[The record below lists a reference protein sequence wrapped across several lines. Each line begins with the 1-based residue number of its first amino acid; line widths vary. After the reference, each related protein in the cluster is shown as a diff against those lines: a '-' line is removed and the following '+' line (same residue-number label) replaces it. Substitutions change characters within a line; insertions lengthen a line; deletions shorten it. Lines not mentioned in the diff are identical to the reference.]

1 MKNNELNLKNFNDD
15 RAVFNLLGS
24 LCNDTGLLKD
34 DKVLL
39 RTDDFMKKLHK
50 IIFGAINNITYNV
63 SGDKVTSISP
73 VDIDNYLS
81 AYPTQYKVWNDNN
94 GFEYLQEIVEHSNAE
109 TFFQSYDRIKK
120 MAILREYQTIG
131 FDVSDIYE
139 WDSDD
144 FLAREKSLQEIDK
157 MKMKDI
163 FEYFT
168 LKNLRLK
175 DSYDIETDIKQFRA
189 GSGITELLD
198 KAREGSNM
206 GYPTGMGFENS
217 AFGGMKRGKFIIRSA
232 ATGGMKTSIAIA
244 DMIKVSVPKMYIDG
258 EWKYNGI
265 SIPSLFISTELEKE
279 DLDFLAL
286 SHITGI
292 NRKKITEGHFN
303 MKEREL
309 LEEAGRIL
317 KESPFYLVHMP
328 DFSVSDIEEI
338 IERHVLD
345 HGVGYVAFDYMH
357 SSSPKLMRTTG
368 ELFGQKTNIAETLL
382 YLATRLKA
390 IAEKYD
396 IFLESSTQL
405 NKNRK
410 EDDKKDAD
418 AIYGSS
424 AIATKVD
431 VGMLLF
437 RVKDKEREKIADLIE
452 DNGFGK
458 EVNFARYIYKNRSGQ
473 PDVIL
478 WSHMDMSTIRETPIL
493 ATDYDYN
500 IIEDIE
506 DLHYEFKED
515 KTEKDVEK
523 EKEYADGSQV
533 FGEVVVKNE
542 EELDF

>member
-24 LCNDTGLLKD
+24 LCNDTELLKD

-217 AFGGMKRGKFIIRSA
+217 AFGGMKRGKFVIRSA

-258 EWKYNGI
+258 EWKYNGV

-515 KTEKDVEK
+515 KTEKDIEK
-523 EKEYADGSQV
+523 EKEYANGSQV

>member
-1 MKNNELNLKNFNDD
+1 MNNELNLKNFNDT
-15 RAVFNLLGS
+15 RAVYNVLGS
-24 LCNDTGLLKD
+24 LCNNTELLKKD
-34 DKVLL
+34 DVNLKPE
-39 RTDDFMKKLHK
+39 DFMQKLHK
-50 IIFGAINNITYNV
+50 IIYSAINNITYNI
-63 SGDKVTSISP
+63 SGDKVTSISAI
-73 VDIDNYLS
+73 DIDNYLS
-81 AYPTQYKVWNDNN
+81 AYPTQYKVWNDQK
-94 GFEYLQEIVEHSNAE
+94 GFEYVGEITEHSNE
-109 TFFQSYDRIKK
+109 EVFYQSYDRIKK
-120 MAILREYQTIG
+120 MAILREYQTMG
-131 FDVSDIYE
+131 FDVSDLYE

-157 MKMKDI
+157 MKLKDI
-163 FEYFT
+163 FEHFT
-168 LKNLRLK
+168 LKNLKLK
-175 DSYDIETDIKQFRA
+175 DSYDIETDVKQFRA

-198 KAREGSNM
+198 KAREGSSM
-206 GYPTGMGFENS
+206 GYPTGNGFENS

-244 DMIKVSVPKMYIDG
+244 DMIKVSVPKMYVNG
-258 EWKYNGI
+258 EWKYNGV

-292 NRKKITEGHFN
+292 NRKKITEGLFN

-317 KESPFYLVHMP
+317 KESPFYLVHIP
-328 DFSVSDIEEI
+328 DFSVADIEEI

-437 RVKDKEREKIADLIE
+437 RVRDKDREKIADLIE

-458 EVNFARYIYKNRSGQ
+458 EINFSRFIYKNRSGQ

-515 KTEKDVEK
+515 KTEKDIEK
-523 EKEYADGSQV
+523 EKEYADGSGV
-533 FGEVVVKNE
+533 FGELDVKNNE
-542 EELDF
+542 EGIDF

>member
-1 MKNNELNLKNFNDD
+1 MEQKNMTNLNPV
-15 RAVFNLLGS
+15 RAIYVVLGS
-24 LCNDTGLLKD
+24 ICNDTELLKESD
-34 DKVLL
+34 TQLQAN
-39 RTDDFMKKLHK
+39 DFMQSLHQTVFK
-50 IIFGAINNITYNV
+50 AINNLVYNASGDNV
-63 SGDKVTSISP
+63 SSITAT
-73 VDIDNYLS
+73 DIDNYLS
-81 AYPTQYKVWNDNN
+81 AYPTQYKIWNDQN
-94 GFEYLQEIVEHSNAE
+94 GYEYIENCLQHANKE
-109 TFFQSYDRIKK
+109 TYWQSYDRVKK
-120 MAILREYQTIG
+120 MSVLRAYVDKG
-131 FDVSDIYE
+131 FDISELYDWE
-139 WDSDD
+139 SDD
-144 FLAREKSLQEIDK
+144 FLAREKSLQELDK
-157 MKMKDI
+157 MDLKDI
-163 FEYFT
+163 FEHFT
-168 LKNLRLK
+168 LKNLQIK
-175 DSYDIETDIKQFRA
+175 DSYNIETDVKQFRA

-198 KAREGSNM
+198 KVKEGSTM
-206 GYPTGMGFENS
+206 GYPTGNGFENS

-244 DMIKVSVPKMYIDG
+244 DMIKVSVSKMYIDG
-258 EWKYNGI
+258 EWKYNGV

-279 DLDFLAL
+279 DLDILAL

-292 NRKKITEGHFN
+292 NRKKITEGYFN
-303 MKEREL
+303 KQEREL

-317 KESPFYLVHMP
+317 EESPFYLVHIP
-328 DFSVSDIEEI
+328 DFSVNDIEEI

-345 HGVGYVAFDYMH
+345 YNVGYVAFDYMH

-382 YLATRLKA
+382 YLATRLKS
-390 IAEKYD
+390 IAEKYN

-437 RVKDKEREKIADLIE
+437 RVRDKDREKIAHLIE
-452 DNGFGK
+452 EQGFK
-458 EVNFARYIYKNRSGQ
+458 KDINFARFLYKNRAGQ

-500 IIEDIE
+500 VIEDIE
-506 DLHYEFKED
+506 NLHYEFEEN
-515 KTEKDVEK
+515 KTEKDIEK

-533 FGEVVVKNE
+533 FGSVEPKTE
-542 EELDF
+542 EDELDF

>member
-24 LCNDTGLLKD
+24 LCNDTELLKD

-50 IIFGAINNITYNV
+50 IVFGAINNITYNV

-217 AFGGMKRGKFIIRSA
+217 AFGGMKRGKFVIRSA

-258 EWKYNGI
+258 EWKYNGV

-515 KTEKDVEK
+515 KTEKDIEK
-523 EKEYADGSQV
+523 EKEYANGSQV

>member
-1 MKNNELNLKNFNDD
+1 
-15 RAVFNLLGS
+15 
-24 LCNDTGLLKD
+24 
-34 DKVLL
+34 
-39 RTDDFMKKLHK
+39 
-50 IIFGAINNITYNV
+50 
-63 SGDKVTSISP
+63 
-73 VDIDNYLS
+73 
-81 AYPTQYKVWNDNN
+81 
-94 GFEYLQEIVEHSNAE
+94 
-109 TFFQSYDRIKK
+109 
-120 MAILREYQTIG
+120 
-131 FDVSDIYE
+131 
-139 WDSDD
+139 
-144 FLAREKSLQEIDK
+144 
-157 MKMKDI
+157 
-163 FEYFT
+163 
-168 LKNLRLK
+168 
-175 DSYDIETDIKQFRA
+175 
-189 GSGITELLD
+189 
-198 KAREGSNM
+198 
-206 GYPTGMGFENS
+206 
-217 AFGGMKRGKFIIRSA
+217 
-232 ATGGMKTSIAIA
+232 
-244 DMIKVSVPKMYIDG
+244 
-258 EWKYNGI
+258 
-265 SIPSLFISTELEKE
+265 
-279 DLDFLAL
+279 
-286 SHITGI
+286 
-292 NRKKITEGHFN
+292 

-317 KESPFYLVHMP
+317 KESPFYLVHIP
-328 DFSVSDIEEI
+328 DFSVADIEEI

-431 VGMLLF
+431 TGMLLF
-437 RVKDKEREKIADLIE
+437 RVRDKDREKIADLIE
-452 DNGFGK
+452 ENGFGK

-515 KTEKDVEK
+515 KTEKDIEK
-523 EKEYADGSQV
+523 EKEYADGSKV
-533 FGEVVVKNE
+533 FGELDVKNNE
-542 EELDF
+542 EGIDF

>member
-24 LCNDTGLLKD
+24 LCNDTELLKD

-217 AFGGMKRGKFIIRSA
+217 AFGGMKRGKFVIRSA

-258 EWKYNGI
+258 EWKYNGV

-515 KTEKDVEK
+515 KTEKDIEK
-523 EKEYADGSQV
+523 EKKYANGSQV